1 MTSAPQPN
9 TGPALEITRVFDA
22 PRELVFAA
30 WLDPEQLVE
39 WSGPDG
45 FTVPFIEGDPVPG
58 GAWRMCMKSAE
69 HGEIWS
75 HGVWREVVPPQRL
88 SFTTAWEASDGSP
101 EHEML
106 ITVTLTDLG
115 GRTEMH
121 FHQAAFASD
130 ESRDGHNE
138 GWTECFDKLDALL
151 TAAPRQ

>member
-1 MTSAPQPN
+1 MTTAPHSDA
-9 TGPALEITRVFDA
+9 GPALEITRVFDA

-39 WSGPDG
+39 WSGPKG

-58 GAWRMCMKSAE
+58 GPWRMCMRSAE
-69 HGEIWS
+69 HGDVWS
-75 HGVWREVVPPQRL
+75 HGVWREVTPPERL
-88 SFTTAWEASDGSP
+88 VFTTAWETSDGSP
-101 EHEML
+101 DHEML

-121 FHQAAFASD
+121 FHQATFTSD
-130 ESRDGHNE
+130 GSRDSHNE